1 MRQVTMRAISLAEM
15 ERTLAYHSSDRGR
28 AEAAFKKVQKGQEG
42 GKART
47 EQEAEAQSVREKTSR
62 LRALRLAKEAAN
74 LEPSVKKK
82 PITPSDKPPPPDQDR
97 SPRRWR

>member
-1 MRQVTMRAISLAEM
+1 M
-15 ERTLAYHSSDRGR
+15 ERTLTYHSSDRGR
-28 AEAAFKKVQKGQEG
+28 AEAAFKKAQEG

-82 PITPSDKPPPPDQDR
+82 PITPSDKPSPRDQDHR
-97 SPRRWR
+97 PRRWR